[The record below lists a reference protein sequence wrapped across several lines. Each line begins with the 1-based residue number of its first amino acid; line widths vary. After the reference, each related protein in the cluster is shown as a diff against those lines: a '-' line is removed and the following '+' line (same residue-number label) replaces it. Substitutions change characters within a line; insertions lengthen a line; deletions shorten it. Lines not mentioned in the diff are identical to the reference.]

1 MLTHRKFIPTTV
13 LVVITIIPFSD
24 APTKAKHFSLFP
36 KLFQAVLGTGM
47 ILDPV
52 VEPYYYLFTC
62 LKSLSQEY

>member
-13 LVVITIIPFSD
+13 LVVITTIPFSD
-24 APTKAKHFSLFP
+24 EPTKAKHFSLFP
-36 KLFQAVLGTGM
+36 KLFQAVLGMGM

-52 VEPYYYLFTC
+52 VEPSYDIFTC

>member
-24 APTKAKHFSLFP
+24 EPTKANFSLFP